1 MEYPYSIIVPFY
13 NEAVLVEQVLA
24 EVNKFCPEAEIIAVD
39 DGSSDETRT
48 ILERIPFIRVIAYD
62 KNQGQSAAIL
72 AGLRAATGK
81 LCVTIDGD
89 GQNDPQDIPTMI
101 KLWREG
107 TVVCGYRQNRRDSF
121 SKKITSRVGN
131 GIRRF
136 ILRDGI
142 RDTGCSLKVFPRESV
157 ANLPPFNG
165 LHRFLPALFKQEGY
179 KLLEVP
185 VNHRHRF
192 AGDSK
197 YTNIGRAWRGLW
209 DLIGVSWLLMRRVC
223 PGRALEIK
231 DYARDT
237 LHS

>member
-39 DGSSDETRT
+39 DGSSDDTRT

-101 KLWREG
+101 KLWTEG
-107 TVVCGYRQNRRDSF
+107 TVVIDKIVETLSQRR
-121 SKKITSRVGN
+121 
-131 GIRRF
+131 
-136 ILRDGI
+136 
-142 RDTGCSLKVFPRESV
+142 
-157 ANLPPFNG
+157 LPPGWGMGFDV
-165 LHRFLPALFKQEGY
+165 LFFEMVFVIQD
-179 KLLEVP
+179 V
-185 VNHRHRF
+185 R
-192 AGDSK
+192 
-197 YTNIGRAWRGLW
+197 
-209 DLIGVSWLLMRRVC
+209 
-223 PGRALEIK
+223 
-231 DYARDT
+231 
-237 LHS
+237 